1 MGYSDMYLRRM
12 KSLGDNTYE
21 RNYRRKAH
29 EYKIYSENTLNRFPC
44 YIDGRKEYA
53 IFQDHS
59 QANNKDLS
67 DDKYLIL
74 DNDVECNVG
83 SYLQW
88 DVPQWGKSEWL
99 VFTEEHKTIP
109 THQQLKIKEV
119 NQRLKWIVDYN
130 GHKVCNNGEGWGAY
144 VQNQTLYTLGV
155 SFAGNYTSLVNA
167 KMMLY
172 LQDNEET
179 RKLGIGTRLFIGS
192 NIYKIEFADNISR
205 VGLINFLLDED
216 TKNPEID
223 NYELGIADYWQKDDY
238 KDKDKGGK
246 DTTPTNPDTDDKPKD
261 DENHDNTGDTPKEPN
276 KPQID
281 WKIVGEDRAK
291 LGRSYVYKTVY
302 TDEQGVEQPYNVTE
316 WVAADIEDLPFTIQD
331 RTENTLAI
339 RVKKDRRLVGQKSN
353 IMAKDA
359 NGVVKNL
366 AITIVNMF

>member
-1 MGYSDMYLRRM
+1 M
-12 KSLGDNTYE
+12 
-21 RNYRRKAH
+21 
-29 EYKIYSENTLNRFPC
+29 
-44 YIDGRKEYA
+44 
-53 IFQDHS
+53 
-59 QANNKDLS
+59 
-67 DDKYLIL
+67 
-74 DNDVECNVG
+74 
-83 SYLQW
+83 
-88 DVPQWGKSEWL
+88 
-99 VFTEEHKTIP
+99 
-109 THQQLKIKEV
+109 
-119 NQRLKWIVDYN
+119 
-130 GHKVCNNGEGWGAY
+130 
-144 VQNQTLYTLGV
+144 
-155 SFAGNYTSLVNA
+155 
-167 KMMLY
+167 
-172 LQDNEET
+172 
-179 RKLGIGTRLFIGS
+179 
-192 NIYKIEFADNISR
+192 
-205 VGLINFLLDED
+205 INFLLDED

-261 DENHDNTGDTPKEPN
+261 DENHDNTGDTPEEPSQ
-276 KPQID
+276 PQID

-331 RTENTLAI
+331 RTENTLSI

>member
-1 MGYSDMYLRRM
+1 MGYSDAYLRRM
-12 KSLGDNTYE
+12 KALGSTTYE

-29 EYKIYSENTLNRFPC
+29 EYKLYSENTLNRFPC
-44 YIDGRKEYA
+44 YIDGRKEYG

-88 DVPQWGKSEWL
+88 DVPQWGNSEWL

-119 NQRLKWIVDYN
+119 NQRLKWIVDYD
-130 GHKVCNNGEGWGAY
+130 GHKVCNDGKGWGAY

-192 NIYKIEFADNISR
+192 NVYKIEFADNISR

-223 NYELGIADYWQKDDY
+223 NYELGIADYWEKDDY
-238 KDKDKGGK
+238 KDKDKNSNN
-246 DTTPTNPDTDDKPKD
+246 TTPTNPDKDDEHKD
-261 DENHDNTGDTPKEPN
+261 DENHGDKGDTPEV
-276 KPQID
+276 KPVD
-281 WKIVGEDRAK
+281 WQIVGEDRAK
-291 LGRSYVYKTVY
+291 LGRSYVYKTIY
-302 TDEQGVEQPYNVTE
+302 TDEKGEEQPYNVEE
-316 WVAADIEDLPFTIQD
+316 WLASDIEDLPFVMQEHTG
-331 RTENTLAI
+331 NTLTI
-339 RVKKDRRLVGQKSN
+339 RVKKDRRLVGQQSS
-353 IMAKDA
+353 IMAKDS
-359 NGVVKNL
+359 NGTVKNL
-366 AITIVNMF
+366 AIRIINMF

>member
-12 KSLGDNTYE
+12 KALGDNTYE
-21 RNYRRKAH
+21 RNFKRKAH
-29 EYKIYSENTLNRFPC
+29 EYKVYSENTLNRFSC
-44 YIDGRKEYA
+44 YIDGHKEYA

-88 DVPQWGKSEWL
+88 DVPQWGESEWL

-109 THQQLKIKEV
+109 THQQLKIKQV
-119 NQRLKWIVDYN
+119 NQRLKWIVDYD

-192 NIYKIEFADNISR
+192 NVYKIEFADNISR

-223 NYELGIADYWQKDDY
+223 NYKLRIADYWQKDDY
-238 KDKDKGGK
+238 KDKDKDGK
-246 DTTPTNPDTDDKPKD
+246 DTTPTNPDTNDRPKD
-261 DENHDNTGDTPKEPN
+261 DESHDNTGDTPE
-276 KPQID
+276 KPRQTQID

-291 LGRSYVYKTVY
+291 LGRSYIYKSIY